1 MVGGGGQGGSKIRV
15 VFTTGAGS
23 SILGERNPT
32 TEKMHLSRK
41 CTQAEVKQL
50 EAFREKQ
57 PNPAGN
63 PIQWNELG
71 SVANWRL
78 RGENTLALLEKYA
91 SRKTNLQSET
101 ALACAHIPALPSRLS
116 QTTGSHFLG
125 YIFMY
130 PLQLY
135 SGFGL
140 ESNVI

>member
-1 MVGGGGQGGSKIRV
+1 M
-15 VFTTGAGS
+15 
-23 SILGERNPT
+23 
-32 TEKMHLSRK
+32 
-41 CTQAEVKQL
+41 KQL

-78 RGENTLALLEKYA
+78 RGENTLALLEEHA
-91 SRKTNLQSET
+91 SGKTNPQTGTE
-101 ALACAHIPALPSRLS
+101 LACAHIPALPSRPS
-116 QTTGSHFLG
+116 QPTGSHFLG
-125 YIFMY
+125 YIFTY

-140 ESNVI
+140 ESDGI

>member
-1 MVGGGGQGGSKIRV
+1 MVDEEGQAGSKIRV

-23 SILGERNPT
+23 SIMGKKSPT
-32 TEKMHLSRK
+32 TEKVHISRK
-41 CTQAEVKQL
+41 CTYAEVKQL

-71 SVANWRL
+71 SVANWRV
-78 RGENTLALLEKYA
+78 REENTFALLEEQA
-91 SRKTNLQSET
+91 SGKTNPQAGAE
-101 ALACAHIPALPSRLS
+101 LACAHIPVLPSRPS
-116 QTTGSHFLG
+116 QPMGSHFLG

-135 SGFGL
+135 SGFSL
-140 ESNVI
+140 ESDGM